1 MRKFSF
7 VLMLVLVV
15 ALILGVAALSAQGPD
30 GAGWW
35 TNFTIQNT
43 TDSQVSVV
51 STAYPETTSS
61 STSTY
66 GNSVEL
72 PGQMSVIYHP
82 GLDPN
87 CSNPVTASGCRIGL
101 TPPLPANFEG
111 SVVIE
116 STGTVVAVTSLN
128 NNQSG
133 SVGVDGGTAR
143 SSYQGMA
150 ADITDT
156 TLFFPTVKNNFSA
169 QTTVFFVQ
177 AAGSDASV
185 TATYNM
191 NNGDTKVVNQDIK
204 ANKTF
209 AFAPSAAGVA
219 SCNGGNGGGS
229 AVAPCFG
236 GLTVTS
242 DTPIAGTVV
251 EYVDGS
257 PVAGYVLA
265 TRGLT
270 PADAGPEIV
279 APTMKNNFN
288 GATTGATILN
298 TGGSGTDVDLDFSVT
313 NTSGSCSVNIGATRS
328 DSIHLDAGQAKVV
341 NFNQGNVGGLPNCV
355 FYSMTATGLT
365 EDIVVTVNENRNY
378 QGQTV
383 KAVYSGFNTANATS
397 SAFHPLVKEF
407 FNGQTT
413 GVSVVNVGNA
423 ATKVKGIYTDQNGNV
438 YTVESVAT
446 VAPGAAVSFFNLS
459 GGNANFT
466 AGGTGFP
473 PAGSKNSVV
482 IEASDGTQGV
492 VGLAQ
497 ESDRDAGNGTLDV
510 TNYEGFNQ

>member
-7 VLMLVLVV
+7 VLMLVFVV

-51 STAYPETTSS
+51 TTAYPETGSS

-66 GNSVEL
+66 ANSTEL
-72 PGQMSVIYHP
+72 PGLMSVIYHP

-87 CSNPVTASGCRIGL
+87 CTNPVTASGCRIGL
-101 TPPLPANFEG
+101 TPALPANFEG

-116 STGTVVAVTSLN
+116 STGAVVAVTSLN

-133 SVGVDGGTAR
+133 SVGASGGTAR

-156 TLFFPTVKNNFSA
+156 TLYFPTVKNNFSG

-177 AAGSDASV
+177 AAGADASV
-185 TATYNM
+185 TVTYNM
-191 NNGDTKVVNQDIK
+191 NDGSTKSDTQSIK
-204 ANKTF
+204 ANKTY
-209 AFAPSAAGVA
+209 AFAPSAVGVA

-236 GLTVTS
+236 GATVDS
-242 DTPIAGTVV
+242 DTAIAGTVV
-251 EYVDGS
+251 EYVDGA

-270 PADAGPEIV
+270 PADAAGEIV

-298 TGGSGTDVDLDFSVT
+298 TGASATTVNLGYSVT
-313 NTSGSCSVNIGATRS
+313 NTSGSCSSNIGDTAT
-328 DSIHLDAGQAKVV
+328 DSISLDPGQAKVV

-355 FYSMTATGLT
+355 FYSMTATSAQ
-365 EDIVVTVNENRNY
+365 DIVVTVNENRNY

-383 KAVYSGFNTANATS
+383 KAVYSGFNTAAATP
-397 SAFHPLVKEF
+397 SAFFPLVKEY

-413 GVSVVNVGNA
+413 GVSAVNAGTS
-423 ATKVKGIYTDQNGNV
+423 ATKIMGTYTDQNGSV
-438 YTVESVAT
+438 YVVESASS

-459 GGNANFT
+459 GGNANFV
-466 AGGTGFP
+466 APGTGFP

-482 IEASDGTQGV
+482 LESSDGTQAV
-492 VGLAQ
+492 VGLSQ
-497 ESDRDAGNGTLDV
+497 ESDRDSSNGTLDV